1 MRFPRFPLPMS
12 VARGVTNA
20 RNRVFDL
27 GDAVIPG
34 GVALFDL
41 VFGLQRTKI
50 AGVLVSSGL
59 ADALG
64 RDSRDPV
71 ELAQELGLDPDVT
84 TRVIEAA
91 VASRLMRL
99 DRQGRA
105 RLRHVGAPPIPS
117 LLGWHITRTPT
128 LRRHTHTS
136 TPSCATA
143 LKPPDIKGRLA
154 SRCGSTSMLSQRWEP
169 ALRMRCVSSPSSVSP
184 TWCGPIRGRGVE
196 SSAMLQVGSGTCL
209 RPSLNTGPTL
219 AASFSIHPRYRA
231 GRKISARARVGRPD
245 RTPHRR
251 PVR

>member
-27 GDAVIPG
+27 GDAVVPG

-105 RLRHVGAPPIPS
+105 GLTHVGAPLCRDHPNSIASWVAYYAHPDTAGAYAHLDAQLRDGAQTSGYQKAFGKS
-117 LLGWHITRTPT
+117 LWEYFDAQPEVG
-128 LRRHTHTS
+128 
-136 TPSCATA
+136 
-143 LKPPDIKGRLA
+143 A
-154 SRCGSTSMLSQRWEP
+154 SF
-169 ALRMRCVSSPSSVSP
+169 ADAMRQSPSSVSP
-184 TWCGPIRGRGVE
+184 TWCGPIRGRGVV
-196 SSAMLQVGSGTCL
+196 SSAMWQVGSGTCL

-219 AASFSIHPRYRA
+219 AASFSI
-231 GRKISARARVGRPD
+231 RP
-245 RTPHRR
+245 TS
-251 PVR
+251 